1 MVHRFLGDSRIS
13 RILRKIRNISV
24 HLPIDLDAL
33 YDLVLV
39 CLESAVHIVKSYPR
53 NFACGGIVEFG
64 RDVFSQFV
72 VLTMLFPSRNNV
84 PTVLDNHAVH
94 LRDFLGGV
102 LKVRIHRHHNP
113 AFRSLE
119 SAV

>member
-1 MVHRFLGDSRIS
+1 M
-13 RILRKIRNISV
+13 

-39 CLESAVHIVKSYPR
+39 CLESAVHIVKAYPR

-72 VLTMLFPSRNNV
+72 VLAMLFPSRNNV
-84 PTVLDNHAVH
+84 PTVLDNHSVH
-94 LRDFLGGV
+94 FGDFFRRV
-102 LKVRIHRHHNP
+102 LKVRIHRHHDSSL
-113 AFRSLE
+113 RSLE